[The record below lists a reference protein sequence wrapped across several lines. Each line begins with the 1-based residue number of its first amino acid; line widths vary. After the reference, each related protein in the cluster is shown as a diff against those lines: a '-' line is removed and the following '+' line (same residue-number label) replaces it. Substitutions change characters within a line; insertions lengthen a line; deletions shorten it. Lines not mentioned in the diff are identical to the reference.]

1 MSTTTNRRKIVILV
15 LGTCG
20 LVLFAVLAA
29 LNAFNMG
36 IPNPTSTQGFFV
48 FTGLS
53 IVAFLL
59 FVAVLLLLVRNV
71 LKLYAD
77 QRSRVM
83 GALLRTRM
91 LWGAVLVSLIPI
103 VFMFLFSYGL
113 MNRAVDRWFS
123 QPVTQMRDD
132 SNHMAVEL
140 AQYTTANA
148 RAEADSIASGLPEV
162 GAAAAISVS
171 PPVASAALHRP
182 RKAPHSSTRS
192 PEHPAERVVASETA
206 RERRDAIYKV
216 LRQHEITL
224 QNGFVVVYR
233 EGRVVAAFHMPQRA
247 GTTAEVRTWLPD
259 QAGESGEDG
268 AGDGSSGDIAT
279 DPTDAAILAAAQRN
293 DQPVFSLGP
302 ADFAL
307 AATTIK
313 GGNTVVVGLPMPFG
327 MASTMARLRKNA
339 DAYWVLYRERRQIR
353 DLYMLLLLMMT
364 SLALFA
370 SSWLALHL
378 SKQVTKPVE
387 ALADAMEA
395 IASGDY
401 AHRVGESATEE
412 LGELVR
418 SFNHMAADLEGSR
431 RAVEESTVQLS
442 AANAA
447 LESRRSELETM
458 LETIPNGVATLDVE
472 RRVVLANR
480 ALSEMMDPG
489 GQRPFFGLAMEEVF
503 PADVVEVLDRL
514 IKRSHRMGS
523 ASSEIEI
530 SAPTNHARDRFGG
543 TMNLLATVALLEM
556 PGSSERMRREHQG
569 YVLVLENATELLRAQ
584 KQSAWKEVARRVAH
598 EIKNPLTPISLS
610 AEQIRRHIDRL
621 ANSLVDP
628 LEDGAAESPSVGVIR
643 RCSEVITSSVE
654 SMRGLVDQFAALA
667 EFPTARPKPAD
678 LNTIVDNSLALFAG
692 RMQTIRIV
700 RKMSPDLPLVMA
712 DPEAL
717 KRALGNLIDNAAEAM
732 QHSLLRE
739 LFVHTSLLENG
750 MVELVIADT
759 GSGLT
764 AEMRER
770 LFLPYFSTKQRG
782 TGLGLAI
789 AAKIIQEHQGTIRA
803 EKNEPAGAKFIVE
816 LRAASVPDSDP
827 EVSFDF
833 VTAGSLVATA
843 EDGTGLI
850 AEANM
855 SDDMISFDGGSTSRI
870 SEIHATSRVGLDRSM
885 LHDHLVSTGPNSTS
899 PTSRGVASP
908 GPRGRA

>member
-1 MSTTTNRRKIVILV
+1 MFILG
-15 LGTCG
+15 LGSSL
-20 LVLFAVLAA
+20 LVLFAILAA

-36 IPNPTSTQGFFV
+36 IPNPATTQQFFV

-53 IVAFLL
+53 IVAFIL

-83 GALLRTRM
+83 GARLRTRM

-103 VFMFLFSYGL
+103 VFMFIFSYGL

-123 QPVTQMRDD
+123 QPVTEMRDD
-132 SNHMAVEL
+132 TNHMALEL
-140 AQYTTANA
+140 SQYTTANA
-148 RAEADSIASGLPEV
+148 RAEADSIASALPAPPSVASHPEAP
-162 GAAAAISVS
+162 GAA
-171 PPVASAALHRP
+171 SALAHGQG
-182 RKAPHSSTRS
+182 RKSPHSSASNTARKAARS
-192 PEHPAERVVASETA
+192 ASVAS
-206 RERRDAIYKV
+206 RENRNAILKV
-216 LRQHEITL
+216 LGQHEITL
-224 QNGFVVVYR
+224 QNGFAVVYR
-233 EGRVVAAFHMPQRA
+233 EGRVVAAFHLPARA
-247 GTTAEVRTWLPD
+247 GTTAEVKTWLPE
-259 QAGESGEDG
+259 QAGDSGEEQIGNAARADT
-268 AGDGSSGDIAT
+268 AT

-293 DQPVFSLGP
+293 DQPVFSLGS
-302 ADFAL
+302 ADYAL
-307 AATTIK
+307 AAATIEQ
-313 GGNTVVVGLPMPFG
+313 GSTVVVGLPMPFG
-327 MASTMARLRKNA
+327 MAATMARLRKNA
-339 DAYWVLYRERRQIR
+339 DAYWALYRERRQIR
-353 DLYMLLLLMMT
+353 DLYMLLLMMMT

-395 IASGDY
+395 IAAGDY
-401 AHRVGESATEE
+401 AHRVRESATEE

-431 RAVEESTVQLS
+431 RAVEDSTVQLS

-447 LESRRSELETM
+447 LEARRGELETM
-458 LETIPNGVATLDVE
+458 LETIPNGVATLDAD
-472 RRVVLANR
+472 RRIVLANR

-489 GQRPFFGLAMEEVF
+489 GQRPFYGLAMEEVF
-503 PADVVEVLDRL
+503 PHEVAEVLDRL
-514 IKRSHRMGS
+514 IRRSHRMGS
-523 ASSEIEI
+523 ASSEIEVT
-530 SAPTNHARDRFGG
+530 APSRTPNDRFGG
-543 TMNLLATVALLEM
+543 TMNLLATVALLEV
-556 PGSSERMRREHQG
+556 PAASERMRREHQG

-621 ANSLVDP
+621 AKALAAP
-628 LEDGAAESPSVGVIR
+628 APDGTVESPSIAVIR

-654 SMRGLVDQFAALA
+654 SMRGLVDQFASLA

-678 LNTIVDNSLALFAG
+678 LNTIIENSLALFAG
-692 RMQTIRIV
+692 RMQNIRIV
-700 RKMSPDLPLVMA
+700 RKMSADLPLVMA

-739 LFVHTSLLENG
+739 LFVCTNLLENG
-750 MVELVIADT
+750 MIELTIADT

-764 AEMRER
+764 DEMRER

-816 LRAASVPDSDP
+816 LRPASALEGD
-827 EVSFDF
+827 
-833 VTAGSLVATA
+833 A
-843 EDGTGLI
+843 
-850 AEANM
+850 
-855 SDDMISFDGGSTSRI
+855 DGGSVVD
-870 SEIHATSRVGLDRSM
+870 A
-885 LHDHLVSTGPNSTS
+885 
-899 PTSRGVASP
+899 VAAMQNGNPP
-908 GPRGRA
+908 GPRLVETRESVSSITDAGNDLASTIARGRK